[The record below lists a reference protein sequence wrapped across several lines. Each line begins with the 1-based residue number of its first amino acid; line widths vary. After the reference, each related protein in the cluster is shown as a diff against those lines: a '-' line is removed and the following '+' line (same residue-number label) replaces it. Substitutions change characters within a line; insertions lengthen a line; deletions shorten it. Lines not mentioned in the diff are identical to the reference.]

1 MCRKLTI
8 GGFNYLRLSYTQVL
22 SATDINYIPEVSGD
36 MQTWNSGLGYVVP
49 VSVTPSPGGATETVV
64 VQDLTPVTTGAPRFF
79 RQRITGP

>member
-1 MCRKLTI
+1 MLCRKLTI

-22 SATDINYIPEVSGD
+22 SATDINYIPEVSG
-36 MQTWNSGLGYVVP
+36 
-49 VSVTPSPGGATETVV
+49 GATETVV